1 MNENADPADIF
12 RQESAE
18 LLELLEQALLDLERS
33 PDDHDLIDTAF
44 RALHTIKGSGA
55 MFGFEQVAA
64 FTHEFESAFDRI
76 RKGEAAPDPELI
88 AIALNAKDFI
98 RAQIER
104 PEETDAVIGVCILAD
119 LRKLFADAQA
129 RSAVAPP
136 PASAVEPPGEP
147 VAKPAA
153 KPAPKSTTWRLA
165 FRFNKDVLVNGSNPL
180 LLLDELRGLGDCRV
194 TVHCDRVPSLSEM
207 EPDACYLEWEAILTM
222 AHPRSAIDDVF
233 MFVADDMELKVE
245 AVEIAEAAVAAP
257 EADAPPAGAPI
268 AEAAAAEPET
278 LAPPPQAAA
287 APAHADHAGAAPETA
302 AKRGGGVETSTIRVP
317 AERLDEMMDRVGEL
331 VIAQA
336 RLTQLASK
344 EGAGGAKGVAEEIER
359 LTSALRDAMM
369 GIRMVPIGSLFGRF
383 RRLVHDLSRDLGK
396 EIDLT
401 TAGEETELD
410 KTMIERLADP
420 LVHIIRNAADHGL
433 EDSET
438 RVAAGKPAA
447 GHISLVARH
456 AGAEVLISVSEDG
469 RGLDVQRIRA
479 KAEENGLIAADAVL
493 ADAEL
498 HQLIFQPGF
507 STAKEVSAL
516 SGRGVG
522 LDVVKRTIEGMRGS
536 IDLATRP
543 GQGTE
548 ITLRLP
554 LTLAI
559 IEGLLVRVADARYAI
574 PLTAVEECVELSE
587 ADSTRSKGRSF
598 LNIRGELV
606 PFLRLR
612 ELFDEPGDPD
622 AHQKVV
628 IVAAA
633 DTRVGLVVDQII
645 GSHQTVIKSLSKL
658 HADVPSFSG
667 ATILGDG
674 AVALILDVPHL
685 IALGQARETRMQSST
700 AEFA

>member
-18 LLELLEQALLDLERS
+18 LLEQLEQALLDLEQR
-33 PDDHDLIDTAF
+33 PGDHDLIDTAF

-64 FTHEFESAFDRI
+64 FTHEFESAFDRV

-88 AIALNAKDFI
+88 AVALNAKDFI

-119 LRKLFADAQA
+119 LRKLFADAEA
-129 RSAVAPP
+129 RAPIEPP
-136 PASAVEPPGEP
+136 PTSATEPPG
-147 VAKPAA
+147 KPAA
-153 KPAPKSTTWRLA
+153 KMTTWRLG

-194 TVHCDRVPSLSEM
+194 TVDCDRVPPLGQM
-207 EPDACYLEWEAILTM
+207 EPDACYLEWDVVLTM

-245 AVEIAEAAVAAP
+245 AVDPASAI
-257 EADAPPAGAPI
+257 APPQATAPI
-268 AEAAAAEPET
+268 A
-278 LAPPPQAAA
+278 QAA
-287 APAHADHAGAAPETA
+287 APAPAHAEHAGAVAETS
-302 AKRGGGVETSTIRVP
+302 AKHVETSTIRVP

-336 RLTQLASK
+336 RLTQLAS
-344 EGAGGAKGVAEEIER
+344 AGGGTKGVAEEIER

-433 EDSET
+433 EDAEA
-438 RVAAGKPAA
+438 RVAAGKPPA

-469 RGLDVQRIRA
+469 RGLDAKRIRA
-479 KAEENGLIAADAVL
+479 KAEENGLIAAGAVL

-498 HQLIFQPGF
+498 HQLIFLPGF
-507 STAKEVSAL
+507 STAKQVSAL

-536 IDLATRP
+536 IDIATRP

-559 IEGLLVRVADARYAI
+559 IEGLLVRVAEARYAI

-587 ADSTRSKGRSF
+587 ADATRSKGRSF

-612 ELFDEPGDPD
+612 ELFDEPGEPD

-628 IVAAA
+628 IVAVA

-700 AEFA
+700 PEFAQ

>member
-98 RAQIER
+98 RSQIER

-129 RSAVAPP
+129 RAPIETP
-136 PASAVEPPGEP
+136 PAGAAEPPG
-147 VAKPAA
+147 KPAA
-153 KPAPKSTTWRLA
+153 KLTTWRLT

-194 TVHCDRVPSLSEM
+194 TVHCDRVPPLAEM
-207 EPDACYLEWEAILTM
+207 EPDACYLEWEAVLAM

-245 AVEIAEAAVAAP
+245 AVEAAASAVAAP
-257 EADAPPAGAPI
+257 QADAPI
-268 AEAAAAEPET
+268 AEATVAAKET
-278 LAPPPQAAA
+278 AAPLPQTAAPP
-287 APAHADHAGAAPETA
+287 APAHPDHAGGTPETA
-302 AKRGGGVETSTIRVP
+302 AKRAGGAETSTIRVP

-336 RLTQLASK
+336 RLTQLAS
-344 EGAGGAKGVAEEIER
+344 AGGGTKGVAEEIER

-396 EIDLT
+396 EMDLT

-433 EDSET
+433 EDAET
-438 RVAAGKPAA
+438 RIAAGKPAA
-447 GHISLVARH
+447 GRISLVARH

-469 RGLDVQRIRA
+469 RGLDAKRIRA
-479 KAEENGLIAADAVL
+479 KAEENGLIAPDAVL
-493 ADAEL
+493 SDAEL

-536 IDLATRP
+536 IDLATDP
-543 GQGTE
+543 GKGTE

-598 LNIRGELV
+598 LNIRGDLV

-612 ELFDEPGDPD
+612 ELFDEPGEPD
-622 AHQKVV
+622 SHQKVV

-700 AEFA
+700 PEFA

>member
-1 MNENADPADIF
+1 
-12 RQESAE
+12 
-18 LLELLEQALLDLERS
+18 LLDLEQS
-33 PDDHDLIDTAF
+33 PGNHDLIDTAF

-76 RKGEAAPDPELI
+76 RKGETAPDPELI

-98 RAQIER
+98 RSQIER

-129 RSAVAPP
+129 RAPI
-136 PASAVEPPGEP
+136 ETPPGSPTESRGDP
-147 VAKPAA
+147 TAESSAKL
-153 KPAPKSTTWRLA
+153 TTWRLS

-194 TVHCDRVPSLSEM
+194 TVHCDRVPSLAEM
-207 EPDACYLEWEAILTM
+207 EPDACYLEWEAVLTT
-222 AHPRSAIDDVF
+222 AHPRTAIDDVF
-233 MFVADDMELKVE
+233 MFVVDDMELKVE
-245 AVEIAEAAVAAP
+245 AVDPASAIATPQAN
-257 EADAPPAGAPI
+257 API
-268 AEAAAAEPET
+268 A
-278 LAPPPQAAA
+278 QAA
-287 APAHADHAGAAPETA
+287 APASETAAPISATSAAAAHADHGGAVPETA
-302 AKRGGGVETSTIRVP
+302 AKRPGGMETSTIRVP

-336 RLTQLASK
+336 RLTQLAT
-344 EGAGGAKGVAEEIER
+344 AGGGTKGVAEEIER

-420 LVHIIRNAADHGL
+420 LVHIIRNAADHGI
-433 EDSET
+433 EDAET
-438 RVAAGKPAA
+438 RIAAGKPAA
-447 GHISLVARH
+447 GNINLVARH

-469 RGLDVQRIRA
+469 RGLDAKRIRA
-479 KAEENGLIAADAVL
+479 KAEENGLIAPDAVL
-493 ADAEL
+493 SDAEL
-498 HQLIFQPGF
+498 YQLIFRPGF

-536 IDLATRP
+536 IDIATQP
-543 GQGTE
+543 GKGTE

-612 ELFDEPGDPD
+612 ELFDEPGEPD

-700 AEFA
+700 PEFAQ

>member
-18 LLELLEQALLDLERS
+18 LLEQLEQALLDLERS
-33 PDDHDLIDTAF
+33 PDDHGLIDTAF

-98 RAQIER
+98 RSQIER

-129 RSAVAPP
+129 RSAIEPP
-136 PASAVEPPGEP
+136 QASAAE
-147 VAKPAA
+147 PAA
-153 KPAPKSTTWRLA
+153 KPADKSRTWRLS

-245 AVEIAEAAVAAP
+245 AVEAAEAAAAAP
-257 EADAPPAGAPI
+257 EAGAPI
-268 AEAAAAEPET
+268 A
-278 LAPPPQAAA
+278 A
-287 APAHADHAGAAPETA
+287 APAAATETAAPAPQATASPAPVHADHAGAALETA
-302 AKRGGGVETSTIRVP
+302 AKRAGGVETSTIRVP

-336 RLTQLASK
+336 RLSQLASK

-447 GHISLVARH
+447 GRISLVARH

-469 RGLDVQRIRA
+469 RGLDAKRIRA
-479 KAEENGLIAADAVL
+479 KAEENGVIAAGAAL
-493 ADAEL
+493 SDAEL
-498 HQLIFQPGF
+498 YQLIFQPGF

-536 IDLATRP
+536 IDLATQP

-548 ITLRLP
+548 ISLRLP

-559 IEGLLVRVADARYAI
+559 IEGLLVRVADGRYAI
-574 PLTAVEECVELSE
+574 PLTAVEECVELSQ
-587 ADSTRSKGRSF
+587 ADATRSKGRSF

-645 GSHQTVIKSLSKL
+645 GSH
-658 HADVPSFSG
+658 
-667 ATILGDG
+667 
-674 AVALILDVPHL
+674 
-685 IALGQARETRMQSST
+685 RR
-700 AEFA
+700 

>member
-18 LLELLEQALLDLERS
+18 LLEQLEQALLDLEQS
-33 PDDHDLIDTAF
+33 PGDRDLINTAF

-55 MFGFEQVAA
+55 MFGFDQVAA
-64 FTHEFESAFDRI
+64 FAHEFESAFDRV
-76 RKGEAAPDPELI
+76 RKGEAAPDHELI

-98 RAQIER
+98 RSQIEK

-119 LRKLFADAQA
+119 LRKLIAGAGV
-129 RSAVAPP
+129 RAPLEAP
-136 PASAVEPPGEP
+136 PASAAEPSG
-147 VAKPAA
+147 KPA
-153 KPAPKSTTWRLA
+153 TWRLR

-180 LLLDELRGLGDCRV
+180 LLLDELRGLGECRV
-194 TVHCDRVPSLSEM
+194 TVHCDRVPPLAEM
-207 EPDACYLEWEAILTM
+207 APDACYLEWEAVLATT
-222 AHPRSAIDDVF
+222 HPRSAIDEVF
-233 MFVADDMELKVE
+233 MFVADEMELKVE
-245 AVEIAEAAVAAP
+245 AVEAEAAVAAP
-257 EADAPPAGAPI
+257 ETGAP
-268 AEAAAAEPET
+268 AREAAAS
-278 LAPPPQAAA
+278 A
-287 APAHADHAGAAPETA
+287 APVHGEHAGAAAETS
-302 AKRGGGVETSTIRVP
+302 AKRAGGVETSTIRVP

-410 KTMIERLADP
+410 KTMIERLVDP
-420 LVHIIRNAADHGL
+420 IVHVIRNGVDHGI
-433 EDSET
+433 EDAET
-438 RVAAGKPAA
+438 RIAAGKPPA
-447 GHISLVARH
+447 GHFSLVARH
-456 AGAEVLISVSEDG
+456 AGAEVLIIMSDDG
-469 RGLDVQRIRA
+469 AGLDARRIRA
-479 KAEENGLIAADAVL
+479 MAEENGLIARDAVL
-493 ADAEL
+493 SDAEL
-498 HQLIFQPGF
+498 YQLIFQPGF

-522 LDVVKRTIEGMRGS
+522 LDVVKRTIESMRGS
-536 IDLATRP
+536 IDVATQP

-574 PLTAVEECVELSE
+574 PLTAVEECVELSA
-587 ADSTRSKGRSF
+587 ADATRSKGRSF

-612 ELFDEPGDPD
+612 ELFDEPGEPES
-622 AHQKVV
+622 HQKVV
-628 IVAAA
+628 IVSAA
-633 DTRVGLVVDQII
+633 DVRVGLVVDQII

-685 IALGQARETRMQSST
+685 IALGQARETRIQSST
-700 AEFA
+700 PEFA

>member
-1 MNENADPADIF
+1 MNENADPAEIF

-18 LLELLEQALLDLERS
+18 LLEQLEQALLDLEQR
-33 PDDHDLIDTAF
+33 PGDHDLIDTAF

-64 FTHEFESAFDRI
+64 FTHEFESAFDRV

-88 AIALNAKDFI
+88 AVALNAKDFI
-98 RAQIER
+98 RSQIER

-119 LRKLFADAQA
+119 LRKLFAEAQA
-129 RSAVAPP
+129 GAPIE
-136 PASAVEPPGEP
+136 ASAEAASE
-147 VAKPAA
+147 PAA
-153 KPAPKSTTWRLA
+153 KSTTWRLR
-165 FRFNKDVLVNGSNPL
+165 FRFNKEVLVNGSNPL

-194 TVHCDRVPSLSEM
+194 AVHCESVPPLGEM
-207 EPDACYLEWEAILTM
+207 EPDACYLEWDVVLTM

-233 MFVADDMELKVE
+233 MFVVDDMELKVE
-245 AVEIAEAAVAAP
+245 AVEPGAAEAGAPTAEAATAVETAAP
-257 EADAPPAGAPI
+257 VPQATAAPTHPDHPAGA
-268 AEAAAAEPET
+268 AET
-278 LAPPPQAAA
+278 S
-287 APAHADHAGAAPETA
+287 
-302 AKRGGGVETSTIRVP
+302 AKRAGGMETSTIRVP

-336 RLTQLASK
+336 RLTQLAA
-344 EGAGGAKGVAEEIER
+344 AGGGTKGVAEEIER

-420 LVHIIRNAADHGL
+420 LVHVIRNSADHAL
-433 EDSET
+433 EDPAT

-447 GHISLVARH
+447 GNINLVARH
-456 AGAEVLISVSEDG
+456 AGAEVLISVSDDG
-469 RGLDVQRIRA
+469 RGLDAQRIRA
-479 KAEENGLIAADAVL
+479 KAEENGLIAAGAAL
-493 ADAEL
+493 TDAEL
-498 HQLIFQPGF
+498 FQLIFQPGF
-507 STAKEVSAL
+507 STAKQVSAL

-536 IDLATRP
+536 IDIATQP
-543 GQGTE
+543 GKGTE

-559 IEGLLVRVADARYAI
+559 IEGLLVRVAEARYAI
-574 PLTAVEECVELSE
+574 PLTAVEECVEISE
-587 ADSTRSKGRSF
+587 ADATRSKGRSF

-612 ELFDEPGDPD
+612 ELFDEPGEPD

-685 IALGQARETRMQSST
+685 IALGQVRETRIQAKT
-700 AEFA
+700 PEPA

>member
-12 RQESAE
+12 RQEAAE
-18 LLELLEQALLDLERS
+18 LLEQLEQALLDLEQS
-33 PDDHDLIDTAF
+33 PGDRDLVNTAF

-64 FTHEFESAFDRI
+64 FAHEFESAFDRV
-76 RKGEAAPDPELI
+76 RKGEAAPDHELI

-98 RAQIER
+98 RSQIEK

-119 LRKLFADAQA
+119 LRKLIAGAGVRAAFE
-129 RSAVAPP
+129 APP
-136 PASAVEPPGEP
+136 VGGSESPG
-147 VAKPAA
+147 KPA
-153 KPAPKSTTWRLA
+153 TWRLRI
-165 FRFNKDVLVNGSNPL
+165 RFNKDVLVNGSNPL
-180 LLLDELRGLGDCRV
+180 LLLDELRGLGECRV
-194 TVHCDRVPSLSEM
+194 TAHCDKVPTLAEM
-207 EPDACYLEWEAILTM
+207 EPDACYLHWDVVLTM
-222 AHPRSAIDDVF
+222 SHPRSAIDDVF
-233 MFVADDMELKVE
+233 MFVLDEMELKVE
-245 AVEIAEAAVAAP
+245 AVETEAAIAAP
-257 EADAPPAGAPI
+257 ETVAHN
-268 AEAAAAEPET
+268 
-278 LAPPPQAAA
+278 PQAAA
-287 APAHADHAGAAPETA
+287 SATPAHVEHAGGAPETSG
-302 AKRGGGVETSTIRVP
+302 KRAGGKEASTIRVP

-336 RLTQLASK
+336 RLTQLAT
-344 EGAGGAKGVAEEIER
+344 AGGGTKGVAEEIER

-396 EIDLT
+396 EIEMT

-420 LVHIIRNAADHGL
+420 LVHVIRNAADHGL
-433 EDSET
+433 EDPEV
-438 RVAAGKPAA
+438 RRAAGKPAA

-456 AGAEVLISVSEDG
+456 AGAEVLISVGDDG
-469 RGLDVQRIRA
+469 RGLDAKRIRA

-493 ADAEL
+493 SEAEL
-498 HQLIFQPGF
+498 HQLIFHPGF

-522 LDVVKRTIEGMRGS
+522 MDVVKRTIESMRGS
-536 IDLATRP
+536 IDVSTQL
-543 GQGTE
+543 GQGTQ

-559 IEGLLVRVADARYAI
+559 IEGLLVRVADARYVI
-574 PLTAVEECVELSE
+574 PLTAVEECVELSA
-587 ADSTRSKGRSF
+587 ADDMRSKGRSF
-598 LNIRGELV
+598 LNIRGDLV

-612 ELFDEPGDPD
+612 ELFDEPGEADT
-622 AHQKVV
+622 HQKVV
-628 IVAAA
+628 VVAAA

-674 AVALILDVPHL
+674 AVALILDVLHL
-685 IALGQARETRMQSST
+685 IALGQARETRHKSSRLEL
-700 AEFA
+700 A

>member
-18 LLELLEQALLDLERS
+18 LLEQLEQALLDLEQS
-33 PDDHDLIDTAF
+33 PGNHDLIDTAF

-64 FTHEFESAFDRI
+64 FTHEFESAFDRV
-76 RKGEAAPDPELI
+76 RKGEVAPDQELI

-98 RAQIER
+98 RSQIER

-119 LRKLFADAQA
+119 LRKLFANADAG
-129 RSAVAPP
+129 APFEAP
-136 PASAVEPPGEP
+136 PASETARSR
-147 VAKPAA
+147 APA
-153 KPAPKSTTWRLA
+153 TWRLS

-180 LLLDELRGLGDCRV
+180 LLLDELRGLGECRV
-194 TVHCDRVPSLSEM
+194 TVHCDRVPPLAEM
-207 EPDACYLEWEAILTM
+207 EPDPCYLEWEAVLTM
-222 AHPRSAIDDVF
+222 THPRSAIDDVF
-233 MFVADDMELKVE
+233 MFVSDDMELKVE
-245 AVEIAEAAVAAP
+245 AVEAVAAVAAP
-257 EADAPPAGAPI
+257 ETGAPI
-268 AEAAAAEPET
+268 
-278 LAPPPQAAA
+278 PQAAA
-287 APAHADHAGAAPETA
+287 SPAPAHAEHAGAAAETP
-302 AKRGGGVETSTIRVP
+302 AKRAGGMETSTIRVP

-336 RLTQLASK
+336 RLTQLAS
-344 EGAGGAKGVAEEIER
+344 AGGGTKGVAEEIER

-383 RRLVHDLSRDLGK
+383 RRLVHDLSHDLGK

-420 LVHIIRNAADHGL
+420 LVHVIRNSADHGL
-433 EDSET
+433 EDAET
-438 RVAAGKPAA
+438 RVAAGKPPT
-447 GHISLVARH
+447 GNISLVARH
-456 AGAEVLISVSEDG
+456 AGAEVLISVSDDG
-469 RGLDVQRIRA
+469 RGLDAERIRA
-479 KAEENGLIAADAVL
+479 KAEENGLVAAGAVL
-493 ADAEL
+493 SDAEL
-498 HQLIFQPGF
+498 YQLIFQPGF

-536 IDLATRP
+536 IDIATRP
-543 GQGTE
+543 GQGTD

-612 ELFDEPGDPD
+612 ELFDEPGEPD

-685 IALGQARETRMQSST
+685 IALGQAREARMKSST
-700 AEFA
+700 PEFA